1 MSDVQESLGAI
12 AQTLGEEFAGYTIEQ
27 FQSSEDKRRESV
39 TFEVANDRH
48 RYLFTFTHEFLHDVA
63 ANPRAETVKSLRREV
78 DGCADAQIL
87 VRSHGPLEFI
97 SRSEE

>member
-1 MSDVQESLGAI
+1 MPDVNESLDAI
-12 AQTLGEEFAGYTIEQ
+12 AKALAEEFTGYAVEQ

-39 TFEVANDRH
+39 TFEVGHDRH
-48 RYLFTFTHEFLHDVA
+48 RYLFTFTHEFLHDVTA
-63 ANPRAETVKSLRREV
+63 DLRAETVKSLRREV
-78 DGCADAQIL
+78 EGCADAQVL